1 MIRVHT
7 NTANNNSNNES
18 KNEQKTTHIT
28 KGWFVVNRLINNN
41 VII

>member
-18 KNEQKTTHIT
+18 KNEQQTAHIT
-28 KGWFVVNRLINNN
+28 KGWFVVNLLINNN
-41 VII
+41 V